1 MLYDNKLVDK
11 WELKIEDR
19 NIDYNNK
26 ELVIK
31 KMLPKD
37 SAIVNEIKKY
47 LIYYATQLED
57 EGQRLKDSID
67 KNNFNMFNRLKEN
80 SLNILSDINKFWEL
94 MDSKNN

>member
-1 MLYDNKLVDK
+1 
-11 WELKIEDR
+11 
-19 NIDYNNK
+19 
-26 ELVIK
+26 
-31 KMLPKD
+31 MLPKD